1 MLGAF
6 ATIACIV
13 AYMGGDAEGRHTR
26 QFLKNCC
33 VTRSGLERE
42 GRERRL
48 DVPLSERTVTGE
60 GGNHGGRN
68 SKRHRIGAKD
78 DNEQMSVRSDNAAAI
93 CGP

>member
-1 MLGAF
+1 VSQEVGW
-6 ATIACIV
+6 
-13 AYMGGDAEGRHTR
+13 
-26 QFLKNCC
+26 K
-33 VTRSGLERE
+33 E

-60 GGNHGGRN
+60 GGNHGGNRN